1 MDLSASQRSM
11 CATILVGCGNLRL
24 SLVTLNTENPRWVRM
39 IRNNFDTIQE
49 SLTGSNTSV
58 REAVNSWDKIKEN
71 LDEGL
76 PKNAAI
82 GEDVMYLFVATDE
95 AFYAL
100 LSTLD
105 INIEPDINLTEA

>member
-1 MDLSASQRSM
+1 
-11 CATILVGCGNLRL
+11 
-24 SLVTLNTENPRWVRM
+24 
-39 IRNNFDTIQE
+39 
-49 SLTGSNTSV
+49 
-58 REAVNSWDKIKEN
+58 VNSWDKIKEN